1 MILSVSGQR
10 HCTFPIIIGEFVSIG
25 FCFAD
30 FSLLLSIRYHGIHT
44 SRWIQISNF
53 FGETN
58 LDMMSSSNSGDLL
71 ILLALRTFVELSD
84 STTVMDPGFQ

>member
-1 MILSVSGQR
+1 MASATAHFLSSLVSLFPLGFDVSRISHCYCPSGITAFILQDGYR
-10 HCTFPIIIGEFVSIG
+10 FPI
-25 FCFAD
+25 
-30 FSLLLSIRYHGIHT
+30 
-44 SRWIQISNF
+44 F